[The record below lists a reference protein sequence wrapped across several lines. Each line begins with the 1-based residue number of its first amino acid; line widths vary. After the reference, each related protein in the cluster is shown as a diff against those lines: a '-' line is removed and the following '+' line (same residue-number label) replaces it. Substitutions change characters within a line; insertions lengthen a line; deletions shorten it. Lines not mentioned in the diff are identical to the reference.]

1 MITNRQARATAPE
14 HEFEAALGLP
24 EPLPRG
30 ERLLWQGA
38 PDWRVM
44 AREAMHLR
52 IPDPATE
59 LCLPARHDPIGRAA
73 HAAFEELRAP
83 LKGPLERSVAS
94 VLQSES
100 GNSPP

>member
-38 PDWRVM
+38 PDWRVL
-44 AREAMHLR
+44 AV
-52 IPDPATE
+52 
-59 LCLPARHDPIGRAA
+59 
-73 HAAFEELRAP
+73 AAFHIRKLAIYFAAMLAVQAMYLAGEPGGMPALR
-83 LKGPLERSVAS
+83 ERSFF
-94 VLQSES
+94 
-100 GNSPP
+100 GCFIG